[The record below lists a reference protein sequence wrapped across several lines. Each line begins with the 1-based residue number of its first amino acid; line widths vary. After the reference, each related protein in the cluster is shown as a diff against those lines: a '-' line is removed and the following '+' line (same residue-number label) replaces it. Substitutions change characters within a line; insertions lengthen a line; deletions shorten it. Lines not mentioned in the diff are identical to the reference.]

1 MKPEDHIQ
9 FLYEL
14 INLIGELQALIDEYC
29 QKITPDDEDI
39 SEFGPQNKRRE
50 PVF

>member
-29 QKITPDDEDI
+29 QKITPEDEDI
-39 SEFGPQNKRRE
+39 SEFSPQSQQSE
-50 PVF
+50 IVF

>member
-14 INLIGELQALIDEYC
+14 LDLIGEMQSLIEEYC

-39 SEFGPQNKRRE
+39 SEFSSRCQQSE
-50 PVF
+50 TMF

>member
-14 INLIGELQALIDEYC
+14 LDLIGEMQSLIGEYC
-29 QKITPDDEDI
+29 EKIIPEDEDN
-39 SEFGPQNKRRE
+39 SELSPRCQQSETMF
-50 PVF
+50 

>member
-1 MKPEDHIQ
+1 MKPEDHVQ

-14 INLIGELQALIDEYC
+14 INLVGELQGLIEEYC

-39 SEFGPQNKRRE
+39 SEFSPQTQQSE